1 MRRSRRCDA
10 DSLFGLVASAILHL
24 PISLSHLRS
33 FYAMGSKN

>member
-10 DSLFGLVASAILHL
+10 DSLFLSSCICNPHL
-24 PISLSHLRS
+24 PISLSHLRN